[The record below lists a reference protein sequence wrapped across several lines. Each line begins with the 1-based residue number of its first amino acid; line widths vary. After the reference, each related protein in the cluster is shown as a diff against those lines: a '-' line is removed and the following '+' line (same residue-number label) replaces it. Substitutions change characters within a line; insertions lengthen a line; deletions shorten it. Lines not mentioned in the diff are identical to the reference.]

1 VPGFFV
7 VPTLPPRLGYSGAVS
22 TEIPA
27 PVRLADERHHRILKR
42 IPFSRHLNPNN
53 VREARHA
60 FRNGAEAPPFQY
72 QPLIEADSLLREL
85 DEICPSDDHPAGA
98 LVSKTIRSTGLL
110 VRALRD
116 RTPEAFHQ
124 LSVSADWYPS
134 PELLSLSFPEPPPD
148 PEPADQS
155 AAVMIARLE
164 DALRT
169 RGLHGWRVERDTVM
183 SARVLVDSAKRLLR
197 VNPLARFRP
206 RDLRRLVAHEI
217 DVHVVRAHNGQAQ
230 ALRCFSTGLPGSL
243 ATEEG
248 LALVAEE
255 ETGAASP
262 GVLSRQVEVV
272 RAIHDARRMGF
283 RELYNDLA
291 ARQGTPLAWGI
302 CLRIKR
308 GLADPSLPGVYA
320 KDSVYLRG
328 RMLVRDWLD
337 AGNDV
342 RQLYVGKVGLNDP
355 VEQWI
360 DQGWL
365 KPGHIPTLW
374 QGRLAS

>member
-1 VPGFFV
+1 MA
-7 VPTLPPRLGYSGAVS
+7 TVS

-27 PVRLADERHHRILKR
+27 PIRSADERHHRILER
-42 IPFSRHLNPNN
+42 IPFSRHLNPSN

-60 FRNGAEAPPFQY
+60 FHSGAKAPPFSY
-72 QPLIEADSLLREL
+72 QPLLEADDLLREL
-85 DEICPSDDHPAGA
+85 DEICPTDEHPAGA
-98 LVSKTIRSTGLL
+98 LVGATIQSTALL
-110 VRALRD
+110 IRALRD

-124 LSVSADWYPS
+124 LALSADWYPT
-134 PELLSLSFPEPPPD
+134 PDLLSLTFPEPPPE

-155 AAVMIARLE
+155 AATMIARLE
-164 DALRT
+164 DALRS

-183 SARVLVDSAKRLLR
+183 SARVLVDSAKRLIR
-197 VNPLARFRP
+197 VNPLSRFRL
-206 RDLRRLVAHEI
+206 RDLRRLIAHEI
-217 DVHVVRAHNGQAQ
+217 DVHVMRAHNGQAQ

-243 ATEEG
+243 STEEG

-255 ETGAASP
+255 ESGASSP

-272 RAIHDARRMGF
+272 RAIHDARELGF

-291 ARQGTPLAWGI
+291 ERQGSALAWGI

-308 GLADPSLPGVYA
+308 GLGDPSLPGVYA

-328 RMLVRDWLD
+328 RMLVRAWLD

-342 RQLYVGKVGLNDP
+342 RRLYVGKVGLNDP
-355 VEQWI
+355 VEQWVA
-360 DQGWL
+360 QGWL
-365 KPGHIPTLW
+365 QPGRIPELW
-374 QGRLAS
+374 RSRLAS